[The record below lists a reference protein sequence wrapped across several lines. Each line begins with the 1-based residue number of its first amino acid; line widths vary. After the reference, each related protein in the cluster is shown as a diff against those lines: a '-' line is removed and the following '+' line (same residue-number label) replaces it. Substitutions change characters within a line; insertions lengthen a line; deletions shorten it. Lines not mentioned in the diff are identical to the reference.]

1 MVQTNKST
9 SKEIDRN
16 LFIISA
22 PSGAGK
28 TTLCQAL
35 LKKFPDFIYSISYTT
50 RPPRG
55 NEKNGKDY
63 FFIEKEAFEKK
74 LKQDYWA
81 EWATVHGYF
90 YGTSREFLDYYLTR
104 GRNILLDIDVQGT
117 RQILENYP
125 NSVTIFI
132 MPPSLEILRIRLESR
147 ATDSIE
153 VIERRLKDAEK
164 EIEQRHIYRHIIVND
179 KLHETIDR
187 LTNLVDIY
195 RDRM

>member
-55 NEKNGKDY
+55 NETNGKDY
-63 FFIEKEAFEKK
+63 FFIEKEAFEEK

-81 EWATVHGYF
+81 EWANVHGYF
-90 YGTSREFLDYYLTR
+90 YGTSRDFLDYHLSQ

-117 RQILENYP
+117 RQILEYYP

-132 MPPSLEILRIRLESR
+132 MPPSLKVLRIRLESR
-147 ATDSIE
+147 ATDSKE

-164 EIEQRHIYRHIIVND
+164 EIEQRHIYRHVIVND
-179 KLHETIDR
+179 QLSETVDR
-187 LTNLVDIY
+187 LTNLVEMY
-195 RDRM
+195 RDGL

>member
-1 MVQTNKST
+1 MRQTDKST
-9 SKEIDRN
+9 PKAIDKN

-35 LKKFPDFIYSISYTT
+35 LKKFPDFVYSISYTT

-81 EWATVHGYF
+81 EWANVHGYF
-90 YGTSREFLDYYLTR
+90 YGTSREFLDYYLAE

-117 RQILENYP
+117 RQILEYYP
-125 NSVTIFI
+125 NSVTIFV
-132 MPPSLEILRIRLESR
+132 MPPSLEILRVRLESR
-147 ATDSIE
+147 GTDSME

-164 EIEQRHIYRHIIVND
+164 EIKQRHIYRHVIVND
-179 KLHETIDR
+179 KLNETIDR
-187 LTNLVDIY
+187 LSSLVEMY
-195 RDRM
+195 RGGL

>member
-1 MVQTNKST
+1 MQQTEKSI

-35 LKKFPDFIYSISYTT
+35 LKKFPDFVYSISYTT

-81 EWATVHGYF
+81 EWANVHGYF
-90 YGTSREFLDYYLTR
+90 YGTSREFLDNYLA
-104 GRNILLDIDVQGT
+104 GGLNILLDIDVQGT
-117 RQILENYP
+117 RQILEYYP
-125 NSVTIFI
+125 TSVTIFV
-132 MPPSLEILRIRLESR
+132 MPPSLEVLRTRLESR
-147 ATDSIE
+147 ATDSME

-164 EIEQRHIYRHIIVND
+164 EIEQRHIYRHVIVND
-179 KLHETIDR
+179 KLNETVDR
-187 LTNLVDIY
+187 LINLVEMY
-195 RDRM
+195 RGGL

>member
-1 MVQTNKST
+1 MGQTKKST

-74 LKQDYWA
+74 LKQNYWA
-81 EWATVHGYF
+81 EWANVHGYF
-90 YGTSREFLDYYLTR
+90 YGTSREFLDYHLAR

-117 RQILENYP
+117 RQILEYYP
-125 NSVTIFI
+125 KSVTIFI
-132 MPPSLEILRIRLESR
+132 MPPSLEVLRIRLESR
-147 ATDSIE
+147 ATDSRE
-153 VIERRLKDAEK
+153 VIERRLKDAAK

-179 KLHETIDR
+179 QLNETVDR
-187 LTNLVDIY
+187 LTHLVEMYQDGL
-195 RDRM
+195 

>member
-1 MVQTNKST
+1 MQQTEKSI

-35 LKKFPDFIYSISYTT
+35 LKKFPDFVYSISYTT

-81 EWATVHGYF
+81 EWANVHGYF
-90 YGTSREFLDYYLTR
+90 YGTSREFLDNYLAG

-117 RQILENYP
+117 RQILEYYP
-125 NSVTIFI
+125 TSVTIFV
-132 MPPSLEILRIRLESR
+132 MPPSLEVLRTRLESR
-147 ATDSIE
+147 ATDSME

-164 EIEQRHIYRHIIVND
+164 EIEQRHIYRHVIVND
-179 KLHETIDR
+179 KLNETVDR
-187 LTNLVDIY
+187 LINLVEMY
-195 RDRM
+195 RGGL

>member
-1 MVQTNKST
+1 MGQTNKST

-55 NEKNGKDY
+55 NETNGKDY
-63 FFIEKEAFEKK
+63 FFIEKEAFEEK

-81 EWATVHGYF
+81 EWANVHGYF
-90 YGTSREFLDYYLTR
+90 YGTSRDFLDYHLSQ

-117 RQILENYP
+117 RQILEYYP

-132 MPPSLEILRIRLESR
+132 MPPSLKVLRIRLESR
-147 ATDSIE
+147 ATDSKE

-164 EIEQRHIYRHIIVND
+164 EIEQRHIYRHVIVND
-179 KLHETIDR
+179 QLSETVDR
-187 LTNLVDIY
+187 LTNLVEMY
-195 RDRM
+195 RDGL